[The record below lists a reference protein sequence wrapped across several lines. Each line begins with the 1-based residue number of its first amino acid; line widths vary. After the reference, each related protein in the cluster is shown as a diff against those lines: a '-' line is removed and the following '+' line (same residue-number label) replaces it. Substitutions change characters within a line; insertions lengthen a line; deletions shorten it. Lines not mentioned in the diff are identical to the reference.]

1 MLMNFLVIC
10 QKFFVHNLF
19 PWKAIAGVQREKAKP
34 LDRWQPVVQAGLLV
48 ATFIL
53 ALVTLTSPSL
63 ALDYNRGN
71 LVGADFSHQ
80 DLHGSIFDHA
90 NLRGADFTG
99 ANLQGA
105 RFFSANMDG
114 AILEG
119 ADARGVDFESARL
132 THANLRNAR
141 LEGSFGTNTKFGE
154 VDIEGADLTDIILRL
169 DTEEYLCGLA
179 KGTNPTTGRQ
189 TKDTLFCP

>member
-1 MLMNFLVIC
+1 MI
-10 QKFFVHNLF
+10 NLF
-19 PWKAIAGVQREKAKP
+19 FIEKNRP
-34 LDRWQPVVQAGLLV
+34 LCLTNWGQLLANYSKGLRKISTKVLLV
-48 ATFIL
+48 LSCIGLGIF
-53 ALVTLTSPSL
+53 SL
-63 ALDYNRGN
+63 ALPSGAGAMDYNRGN

-80 DLHGSIFDHA
+80 DLHGAIFDHS

-99 ANLQGA
+99 ANLQRA

-119 ADARGVDFESARL
+119 ADARGADFESARL
-132 THANLRNAR
+132 TKANLRNAR

-154 VDIEGADLTDIILRL
+154 VDIEGADFTDIILRP
-169 DTEEYLCGLA
+169 DVEDYLCERA
-179 KGTNPTTGRQ
+179 RGTNPETGRQ

>member
-1 MLMNFLVIC
+1 MNFLVIC
-10 QKFFVHNLF
+10 QKFFAHNLF
-19 PWKAIAGVQREKAKP
+19 PWKAIARVYREKSKP
-34 LDRWQPVVQAGLLV
+34 FSRWRSAVQAGLLV
-48 ATFIL
+48 TTFIL
-53 ALVTLTSPSL
+53 TMVVLVSPSF

-80 DLHGSIFDHA
+80 DLRGSIFDHA

-154 VDIEGADLTDIILRL
+154 VYIEGADLTDIILRP
-169 DTEEYLCGLA
+169 DTEDYLCGLA
-179 KGTNPTTGRQ
+179 TGTNPVTGRE
-189 TKDTLFCP
+189 TKETLFCP

>member
-1 MLMNFLVIC
+1 MNFLMIFQNFLA
-10 QKFFVHNLF
+10 QKFCQWLPSSGASTTRNRTV
-19 PWKAIAGVQREKAKP
+19 I
-34 LDRWQPVVQAGLLV
+34 RWQPLVQACFVVSAFGL
-48 ATFIL
+48 AIFAL
-53 ALVTLTSPSL
+53 AGPSG

-80 DLHGSIFDHA
+80 DLHGSIFDHS

-99 ANLQGA
+99 ANIQGA

-119 ADARGVDFESARL
+119 ADARSADFESARL

-154 VDIEGADLTDIILRL
+154 VDIEGADLTDIILRP
-169 DTEEYLCGLA
+169 DTEEYLCERA
-179 KGTNPTTGRQ
+179 KGTNPVTGRQ

>member
-1 MLMNFLVIC
+1 MNFLVIC
-10 QKFFVHNLF
+10 QRFFAPNLF
-19 PWKAIAGVQREKAKP
+19 PWKAIAGVQRKKLQFLRP
-34 LDRWQPVVQAGLLV
+34 WQSRVQAGIII

-53 ALVTLTSPSL
+53 ALTGLASPSL

-80 DLHGSIFDHA
+80 DLRGSIFDHA

-154 VDIEGADLTDIILRL
+154 VDIEGADLTDIILRP
-169 DTEEYLCGLA
+169 DTEDYLCGLA
-179 KGTNPTTGRQ
+179 KGTNPVTGRE
-189 TKDTLFCP
+189 TKETLFCP

>member
-10 QKFFVHNLF
+10 QKFFAHNLF
-19 PWKAIAGVQREKAKP
+19 PWQAIAGGQRKKAKP
-34 LDRWQPVVQAGLLV
+34 LGHWQPVVQAGLLFV
-48 ATFIL
+48 TFVL
-53 ALVTLTSPSL
+53 ALVAMASPSL

-154 VDIEGADLTDIILRL
+154 VDIEGADLTDIILRP

-179 KGTNPTTGRQ
+179 KGTNPVTGRQ
-189 TKDTLFCP
+189 TKDTIFCP